1 MPPVAIG
8 DTMRGWA
15 IGKIIASK
23 SKIFPVGSLA
33 TGFPGWVE
41 LVVAKEG
48 DLEKVDYL
56 PENGKLTDAMGVLGM
71 IDNSSL
77 TAQPITSSN
86 FHEQVSLA

>member
-1 MPPVAIG
+1 
-8 DTMRGWA
+8 MRGWA
-15 IGKIIASK
+15 VGKIIASK

-56 PENGKLTDAMGVLGM
+56 PENGNLTDAMGVLGTLEFSLRA
-71 IDNSSL
+71 IQCINSTDSL
-77 TAQPITSSN
+77 DQESPA
-86 FHEQVSLA
+86 